1 MSNDQEPKIF
11 IDEDWKA
18 QVQREKE
25 EAAKKAA
32 VAAAEAP
39 ADASEPGAGP
49 ELSAP
54 DQEKVSFST
63 IVSVFS
69 MQAMLALG
77 LFPEQYQGEKVMVD
91 LVGAK
96 HLIDMMLVL
105 RDKTKGNL
113 SPEEQGLLTQTIS
126 EMQQAFVVR
135 SQQLHESTLRNAG
148 IDPSAGLKA

>member
-1 MSNDQEPKIF
+1 MSMGPVLCGLRRTRAGELPGKVKPMSNDQEPKIF

-32 VAAAEAP
+32 EAP
-39 ADASEPGAGP
+39 VEVPAPSAAPAPGA
-49 ELSAP
+49 P
-54 DQEKVSFST
+54 DHEKVSFST

-77 LFPEQYQGEKVMVD
+77 LFPEQQQGEKVMVD

-135 SQQLHESTLRNAG
+135 S
-148 IDPSAGLKA
+148 

>member
-1 MSNDQEPKIF
+1 MSDEQEPKIF

-18 QVQREKE
+18 QVQREKQ

-32 VAAAEAP
+32 EQPEQEQA
-39 ADASEPGAGP
+39 PGAGP
-49 ELSAP
+49 GPAQGMP
-54 DQEKVSFST
+54 GQEKVTFST

-77 LFPEQYQGEKVMVD
+77 LFPEQQQEENVMVD

-96 HLIDMMLVL
+96 HLIDMMMVL

-113 SPEEQGLLTQTIS
+113 SAEEQGLLTQTIS
-126 EMQQAFVVR
+126 EMQQAYVVR
-135 SQQLHESTLRNAG
+135 SQQLHESTLRSAG
-148 IDPSAGLKA
+148 IDPSSDLKA